1 MKGGMD
7 MPGKTTESLE
17 MYLENI
23 LVLQNTLGRVRSIDI
38 AHKTGY
44 SKPSV
49 SRAVKLLVNDGCID
63 IDADGFI
70 TLTKKGRQI
79 ADDILDRHRIISA
92 FFESIG
98 VGEETASED
107 ACRIEHVISDET
119 FEKLKKYIEDTKRKK
134 E

>member
-49 SRAVKLLVNDGCID
+49 SRAVKLLGNDGCID

-70 TLTKKGRQI
+70 TLTEKGRQI

-98 VGEETASED
+98 VDEETASED
-107 ACRIEHVISDET
+107 ACRIEHVISEET
-119 FEKLKKYIEDTKRKK
+119 FEKLKKFIEDTKRK
-134 E
+134 

>member
-1 MKGGMD
+1 MD
-7 MPGKTTESLE
+7 RSEKTTESLE

-70 TLTKKGRQI
+70 TLTEKGRRI
-79 ADDILDRHRIISA
+79 ADNILDRHRIISA

-98 VGEETASED
+98 VSEETASED
-107 ACRIEHVISDET
+107 ACRIEHVISEET
-119 FEKLKKYIEDTKRKK
+119 FDKLKKFIEYTKDKK

>member
-1 MKGGMD
+1 
-7 MPGKTTESLE
+7 

-70 TLTKKGRQI
+70 TLTEKGRRI
-79 ADDILDRHRIISA
+79 ADNILDRHRIISA

-98 VGEETASED
+98 VSGETASED
-107 ACRIEHVISDET
+107 ACRIEHVISEET
-119 FEKLKKYIEDTKRKK
+119 FDKLKKFIEYTKDKK

>member
-1 MKGGMD
+1 MD
-7 MPGKTTESLE
+7 MPEKTTESLE

-70 TLTKKGRQI
+70 TLTEKGRRI
-79 ADDILDRHRIISA
+79 ADNILDRHKIISA

-98 VGEETASED
+98 VSEQTASED
-107 ACRIEHVISDET
+107 ACRIEHVISEET
-119 FEKLKKYIEDTKRKK
+119 FDKLKKFIEYTKDKK

>member
-1 MKGGMD
+1 MD
-7 MPGKTTESLE
+7 MSEKTTESLE

-70 TLTKKGRQI
+70 TLTEKGRRI
-79 ADDILDRHRIISA
+79 ADNILDRHRLISA

-98 VGEETASED
+98 VSEETASED
-107 ACRIEHVISDET
+107 ACRIEHVISEET
-119 FEKLKKYIEDTKRKK
+119 FDKLKKFIEYTKDKK

>member
-1 MKGGMD
+1 MSE
-7 MPGKTTESLE
+7 KTTESLE

-70 TLTKKGRQI
+70 TLTEKGRRI
-79 ADDILDRHRIISA
+79 ADNILDRHRIISA

-98 VGEETASED
+98 VSEETASED
-107 ACRIEHVISDET
+107 ACRIEHVISEET
-119 FEKLKKYIEDTKRKK
+119 FDKLKKFIEYTKDKK

>member
-1 MKGGMD
+1 MSR
-7 MPGKTTESLE
+7 TTESLE

-70 TLTKKGRQI
+70 TLTEKGRRI
-79 ADDILDRHRIISA
+79 ADNILDRPRIISA

-98 VGEETASED
+98 VSEETASED
-107 ACRIEHVISDET
+107 ACRIEHVISEET
-119 FEKLKKYIEDTKRKK
+119 FDKLKKFIEYTKDKK

>member
-1 MKGGMD
+1 MD
-7 MPGKTTESLE
+7 MSGKTTESLE

-49 SRAVKLLVNDGCID
+49 SRAVKLLGNDGCIN
-63 IDADGFI
+63 IDTDGFI
-70 TLTKKGRQI
+70 TLTEKGRQI

-98 VGEETASED
+98 VSEETASED

-119 FEKLKKYIEDTKRKK
+119 FEKLKRFIEDTKEKK
-134 E
+134 D

>member
-1 MKGGMD
+1 MD

-49 SRAVKLLVNDGCID
+49 SRAVKLLGNDGCID

-70 TLTKKGRQI
+70 TLTEKGRQI

-98 VGEETASED
+98 VDEETASED
-107 ACRIEHVISDET
+107 ACRIEHVISEET
-119 FEKLKKYIEDTKRKK
+119 FEKLKKFIEDTKRK
-134 E
+134 